1 MNVNEGNNEKVED
14 KKNKNNDEIKNN
26 TNKNIKDSSNNLPI
40 NNEDWEFQMNFLDNE
55 LFEKITI

>member
-1 MNVNEGNNEKVED
+1 MIKS
-14 KKNKNNDEIKNN
+14 KIKNKNSDEIKNN
-26 TNKNIKDSSNNLPI
+26 KNNVKESNNNNLQM